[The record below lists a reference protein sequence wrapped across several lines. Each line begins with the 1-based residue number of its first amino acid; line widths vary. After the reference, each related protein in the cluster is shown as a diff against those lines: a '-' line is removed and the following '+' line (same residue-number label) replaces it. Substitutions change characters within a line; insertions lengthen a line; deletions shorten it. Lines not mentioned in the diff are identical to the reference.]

1 MMRKRV
7 KADYQTLNLMQIP
20 NRLPLLAL
28 CVLFPVLASNPPL
41 HSADP
46 VRKPKPAVIDASKF
60 ATLQAAFDALPET
73 GGVVLLPP
81 GDFELHEPLVLTRA
95 ETRVEGAGAATHL
108 INRNEAGA
116 PALILNPKNRAKDKK
131 VRLWRV
137 QLGNLRISGNPR
149 SGDGLHAEAIHEIL
163 LHSLSI
169 DHNGAHGINLVNCEE
184 NPRIVHCNITYNGQA
199 GLNIQDTHDIVV
211 NANQFEENQDA
222 VRCIDSF
229 NLTMNGNNVDDHL
242 RHGVVIENTYG
253 SVLSGNMIEECNGTA
268 IILDRDC
275 YGITLSA
282 NVIAHHLAGG
292 IELRDAWG
300 CAVSANTFTIV
311 HTNSIYVGPDSGR
324 ITITGNNFCNTHIGG
339 GKDKRPPTG
348 KTPMSTDEG
357 TGVVLKGTA
366 DIVISGNTFSGLST
380 PAVTA
385 TDGCQRLL
393 ITGNLITDVNRKSP
407 GKQPVELGDSKASLV
422 KDNVISPSPAKP

>member
-1 MMRKRV
+1 MNQRM
-7 KADYQTLNLMQIP
+7 LS
-20 NRLPLLAL
+20 LLIAL
-28 CVLFPVLASNPPL
+28 VAASAI
-41 HSADP
+41 HAADP
-46 VRKPKPAVIDASKF
+46 APKPNPAVIDASKF

-81 GDFELHEPLVLTRA
+81 GDFELKEPLLLTRA

-116 PALILNPKNRAKDKK
+116 PALAIRPQGWPKDKK
-131 VRLWRV
+131 TRLWRI
-137 QLGNLRISGNPR
+137 QIGNFRISGNPK
-149 SGDGLHAEAIHEIL
+149 SGDGLLAEAIQEIYV
-163 LHSLSI
+163 HGLSV
-169 DHNGAHGINLVNCEE
+169 DHHGGHGINLVDCYED
-184 NPRIVHCNITYNGQA
+184 PRVVNSIITYNGLA
-199 GLNIQDTHDIVV
+199 GLNITNCHDIVV

-222 VRCIDSF
+222 LRCADSF
-229 NLTMNGNNVDDHL
+229 NLCMNGNNLDDHL

-282 NVIAHHLAGG
+282 NVLAHHLMGG
-292 IELRDAWG
+292 LELRDAWG
-300 CAVSANTFTIV
+300 CAVSANTFTIA

-324 ITITGNNFCNTHIGG
+324 ITITGNNFCNTYIGG
-339 GKDKRPPTG
+339 GKDKRPAAS
-348 KTPMSTDEG
+348 KTPMGIDEG
-357 TGVVLKGTA
+357 TGVVLKGAA
-366 DIVISGNTFSGLST
+366 DVVISGNSFSGLST

-385 TDGCQRLL
+385 SVGCQRLL

-407 GKQPVELGDSKASLV
+407 GKQALELGDATGSVV
-422 KDNVISPSPAKP
+422 KDNVIGPGAGRP

>member
-1 MMRKRV
+1 
-7 KADYQTLNLMQIP
+7 MQSP
-20 NRLPLLAL
+20 ARPLDLLRLSALLIL
-28 CVLFPVLASNPPL
+28 CAAGSFVYSV
-41 HSADP
+41 DP
-46 VRKPKPAVIDASKF
+46 VPKPKPAVIDASKF
-60 ATLQAAFDALPET
+60 ATLQAALDALPET

-81 GDFELHEPLVLTRA
+81 GDFELQEPLLLTRA

-116 PALILNPKNRAKDKK
+116 PALAVRPKGWPKDKK
-131 VRLWRV
+131 ARLWRV
-137 QLGNLRISGNPR
+137 QIGNFRISGNPK
-149 SGDGLHAEAIHEIL
+149 SGDGVLAEAIQEIYV
-163 LHSLSI
+163 HGLSV
-169 DHNGAHGINLVNCEE
+169 DHHGGHGINLVDCYED
-184 NPRIVHCNITYNGQA
+184 PRIVNSIITYNGLA
-199 GLNIQDTHDIVV
+199 GLNVTNCHDIVV

-222 VRCIDSF
+222 VRCADSF
-229 NLTMNGNNVDDHL
+229 NLCMNGNNVDDHL

-311 HTNSIYVGPDSGR
+311 HTNSIYIGPDSGR
-324 ITITGNNFCNTHIGG
+324 ITITGNNFCNTHVGG

-385 TDGCQRLL
+385 TDDCQRLL

-407 GKQPVELGDSKASLV
+407 GKQPVELGDSRASLV
-422 KDNVISPSPAKP
+422 KDNVISPGPAKP